1 VHLYLNE
8 ELSSYQIARRTGI
21 APSTVR
27 RKLKKLGISRNHREA
42 TRIQQQARFT
52 CRLCGKSKP
61 ISELV
66 MDRRYFP
73 PIPCCKKCAG
83 Y

>member
-1 VHLYLNE
+1 MHLYLDE
-8 ELSSYQIARRTGI
+8 GLSSYEIARITGI
-21 APSTVR
+21 APCTVG
-27 RKLKKLGISRNHREA
+27 RKLKKLGILRNHSEA
-42 TRIQQQARFT
+42 AKIQQQPRFT
-52 CRLCGKSKP
+52 CRLCGKRKP

-66 MDRRYFP
+66 IDRRYSP

>member
-1 VHLYLNE
+1 VHLYIDE
-8 ELSSYQIARRTGI
+8 ELSSYEIAKITGI
-21 APSTVR
+21 SPSTVR
-27 RKLKKLGISRNHREA
+27 RKLKKLGISRNHSEA
-42 TRIQQQARFT
+42 TKIQQQPRFT
-52 CRLCGKSKP
+52 CRLCGKRKP

-66 MDRRYFP
+66 IDRRYSP